1 MRPPGCPVFITSV
14 LPQSPA
20 ERAGFKPGD
29 RVLAVDGDKVH
40 DNAQAARLLRAGGP
54 AKVNVKIR
62 RGQTEYQSVIARENI
77 IDIFARTGRKIVSGV
92 VVPAGFSGTWI
103 SARVFPNGY
112 SLDTAIF
119 YPGFELLV
127 VPDAGRGTVNGLV
140 IRGRLAIVAGEI
152 PPQGPAAKAG
162 LQSGDA
168 IAAVNGVPLQGQ
180 SVEELQQLFSSREP
194 ATIHLDV
201 RRGVDPLAIDIPLQT
216 ATEVAAANG
225 RRIVDG
231 VAMPSWL
238 VDGSSGCHPR

>member
-1 MRPPGCPVFITSV
+1 MQPPGCPVIITSV

-29 RVLAVDGDKVH
+29 RILAVDGDKVR

-54 AKVNVKIR
+54 AKVSVKIR

-77 IDIFARTGRKIVSGV
+77 IDIFARSGRKVVSGV

-112 SLDTAIF
+112 SPDTAIF
-119 YPGFELLV
+119 YPGFELLM
-127 VPDAGRGTVNGLV
+127 VPDAGRSAVNGLV
-140 IRGRLAIVAGEI
+140 IRGRLAIVAGEV

-162 LQSGDA
+162 LQSSDA
-168 IAAVNGVPLQGQ
+168 IAAVNGVLLQGQ

-201 RRGVDPLAIDIPLQT
+201 RRAADALTIDVPLKT

-238 VDGSSGCHPR
+238 VDGGSGCHPR